1 MIHLNTER
9 ASQAVENA
17 GFIRSAVDASPNKV
31 AIVVV
36 RGAYDHPG
44 WHASDIDPRGGDHV
58 AIAYYDEKTHSYKLA
73 EMVPSETLTDLG
85 KGVAER
91 TGWPSLGAM
100 LGSENKPGDIQKLAW
115 DYKEVAAVPLDLDQ
129 AQASGFLSSVLEKT
143 AEGNTYSFLSGW
155 FLGET
160 CASSIARAI
169 QEKIDPNFGS
179 SNFPKLDGLTEYV
192 QQTFKLELPLPSG
205 AAFNDV
211 LPSAILHF
219 FADKN
224 GVIYGSQS
232 LVRSLFRDD
241 ADHSGV
247 DNGPAH
253 GAGIGDIFGADSLDF
268 AALPWSASPHAG
280 DFGWHEWA
288 APSGQFEPP
297 PSFGSF
303 SDAAPE
309 IAGHVLDGWF
319 SLHPTEYLLV

>member
-1 MIHLNTER
+1 MIHLNAER
-9 ASQAVENA
+9 ASQAAENA

-36 RGAYDHPG
+36 KGAYDHPG
-44 WHASDIDPRGGDHV
+44 WHASDIDPRGADHV
-58 AIAYYDEKTHSYKLA
+58 AVAYYDEKTQSYKLA

-85 KGVAER
+85 KDVADK
-91 TGWPSLGAM
+91 TGSPSLGAL

-129 AQASGFLSSVLEKT
+129 AQASGFLSSVLDKT
-143 AEGNTYSFLSGW
+143 EAGNTYSFLSGR

-160 CASSIARAI
+160 CASSIAKAI
-169 QEKIDPNFGS
+169 QDKIDPSFGS

-192 QQTFKLELPLPSG
+192 QQTFKVELPLPSG

-211 LPSAILHF
+211 LPSSVLHF

-232 LVRSLFRDD
+232 LVHSLFRDD
-241 ADHSGV
+241 ADHTGV
-247 DNGPAH
+247 DNGPVH
-253 GAGIGDIFGADSLDF
+253 SAGIGDIFGVDSLDF
-268 AALPWSASPHAG
+268 SALPLSASPHAG
-280 DFGWHEWA
+280 DFGWHDWA
-288 APSGQFEPP
+288 VPSDQFALS
-297 PSFGSF
+297 PSFASVP
-303 SDAAPE
+303 DAAPE

-319 SLHPTEYLLV
+319 NVHPTEYLLV

>member
-9 ASQAVENA
+9 ASQAAENA

-36 RGAYDHPG
+36 SGAYDHPG
-44 WHASDIDPRGGDHV
+44 WHASDLDPRGGDHV
-58 AIAYYDEKTHSYKLA
+58 AVAYYDEKTQSYKLA

-85 KGVAER
+85 KAVAET
-91 TGWPSLGAM
+91 TGSTSLGAA

-129 AQASGFLSSVLEKT
+129 AQASGFLSSVLDKT
-143 AEGNTYSFLSGW
+143 EAGNTYSFLSGR

-160 CASSIARAI
+160 CASSIAKAI
-169 QEKIDPNFGS
+169 QEKIDPNFGH
-179 SNFPKLDGLTEYV
+179 SNFPSLDGLTEYV
-192 QQTFKLELPLPSG
+192 QQTFKVELPLPSG

-219 FADKN
+219 FADMN

-232 LVRSLFRDD
+232 LVHSLFHDD
-241 ADHSGV
+241 SPHIGV

-253 GAGIGDIFGADSLDF
+253 SAGIGDIFGADSLDF
-268 AALPWSASPHAG
+268 AALPLSASPYAG

-288 APSGQFEPP
+288 VPSDQFALS
-297 PSFGSF
+297 PSFASVP
-303 SDAAPE
+303 DAGPE

-319 SLHPTEYLLV
+319 NVHPTEYLLV